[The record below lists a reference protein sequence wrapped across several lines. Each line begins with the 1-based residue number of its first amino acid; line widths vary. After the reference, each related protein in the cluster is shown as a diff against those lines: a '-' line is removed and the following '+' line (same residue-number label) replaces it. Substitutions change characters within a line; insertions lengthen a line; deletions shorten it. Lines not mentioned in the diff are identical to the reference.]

1 MNEGRT
7 MKRIARWLFRKTW
20 EQDLNDELRF
30 HLEKQIALKI
40 SAGIPPEEARRQAVL
55 EFGGLE
61 AAKENCR
68 EQRRGFWLE
77 TLGGDVRYGLRML
90 RKNPA
95 FAMIAILTLAAGIGV
110 TSAVFSFVDRNLFR
124 SLPYPHDE
132 RLVSFGL
139 LAPIERNE
147 FLLGRSYV
155 DWRKAPGPF
164 ESMTSMIP
172 GVVDCDLT
180 EQNPVRL
187 SCAQVE
193 QNFLSTLGVQPM
205 VGRNFSPDEDRT
217 GAPNVALIS
226 YGLWKSRFGGNPDVV
241 TKKIPLDGQPT
252 SIIGVLPANFEMP
265 NLLSPD
271 ILVPQALDEAAQ
283 RKSDSGA
290 VLRGFA
296 RLKPGIKVAQAAAA
310 IQPWFE
316 EALQQAPP
324 QFRKEV
330 HLSVRSLR
338 DRQVQDLRL
347 AFWVLLGAVLA
358 VLLVACTNV
367 ASLLLAR
374 ATSRERELAVRAAL
388 GASRSRLIRQAL
400 TESLVLG
407 ILGGA
412 AGCWVAYLLMHL
424 FVSIAPEGIPR
435 LQQATLDVRVIVF
448 TVGISLLCGI
458 IFGLAPA
465 LRMPRPESLS
475 GKEVRS
481 ASPSPLRQLLVA
493 SQIAISLVLLTGAG
507 LLLRSLWNLQGVPIG
522 IQAQNI
528 VTEQISL
535 GQSRYPNAPQQAE
548 FFDRLLTR
556 LRNFPGVTSLALS
569 DSIPPSGAMHS
580 TIYAG
585 IEVAGR
591 PRFAEGTGGMVAW
604 RAITPGYFSA
614 LGIPILQGRAFDED
628 DRVPSQNSI
637 ILSNFL
643 ARQLFPNED
652 PLGKPMRFGLTGPWR
667 TVVGVAAD
675 VKNAGLDAQPDP
687 EFYIPWKNEPAQYLG
702 SAYVILRT
710 PLNPQTV
717 EKWMHSE
724 TASLDPTLPAKIE
737 TMSQRVWKL
746 AARPRFNAVLL
757 SIFAAMGVLLA
768 AIGIY
773 GVVGFLVTRQT
784 REIGIRVAL
793 GATPGAILKM
803 VMANVARW
811 TLAGALLGLLGSWF
825 ASQFLRSLLFQV
837 PARDPW
843 SIGIAGAALLVV
855 AFLAAWIPAR
865 RALRV
870 DPMIA
875 LRYE

>member
-1 MNEGRT
+1 
-7 MKRIARWLFRKTW
+7 MKRIGRWLVPKTW
-20 EQDLNDELRF
+20 EQELNDELRF
-30 HLEKQIALKI
+30 HMERQIALRI

-55 EFGGLE
+55 EFGGVE
-61 AAKENCR
+61 AVKEDCR

-77 TLGGDVRYGLRML
+77 TLWGDVRYGLRLL

-95 FAMIAILTLAAGIGV
+95 FAIVAILTLAAGIGV

-124 SLPYPHDE
+124 SLPYPHDD

-172 GVVDCDLT
+172 GAVDCDLT
-180 EQNPVRL
+180 EGNPVRL

-193 QNFLSTLGVQPM
+193 QNFLPTLGVHPI
-205 VGRNFSPDEDRT
+205 VGRNFLPDEDRP
-217 GAPNVALIS
+217 GEPNVALIS

-241 TKKIPLDGQPT
+241 TKTIALDGQPT

-265 NLLSPD
+265 NLLSVD
-271 ILVPQALDEAAQ
+271 VLVPQGLDEAAQ

-296 RLKPGIKVAQAAAA
+296 RLKPGINAGQAAAA
-310 IQPWFE
+310 MQPWFE
-316 EALQQAPP
+316 QALQQAPP
-324 QFRKEV
+324 QFRNEV

-388 GASRSRLIRQAL
+388 GASGSRLIRQAL

-435 LQQATLDVRVIVF
+435 LQQATLDLRVIVF

-465 LRMPRPESLS
+465 LRMPTPEFLS
-475 GKEVRS
+475 GKEVRT
-481 ASPSPLRQLLVA
+481 ASRSPLRQLLVA
-493 SQIAISLVLLTGAG
+493 SQIAISLILLTGAG
-507 LLLRSLWNLQGVPIG
+507 VLLRSLWNLQRVPIG

-528 VTEQISL
+528 VTEVISL
-535 GQSRYPNAPQQAE
+535 SQSRYPNAPQQAE
-548 FFDRLLTR
+548 LFDRLLTS
-556 LRNFPGVTSLALS
+556 LRNLPGVTSLALS

-637 ILSNFL
+637 ILSELL
-643 ARQLFPNED
+643 ARELFPSED
-652 PLGKPMRFGLTGPWR
+652 PLGKPMRFGLSGPWR

-675 VKNAGLDAQPDP
+675 VKNAGLDAQSDP
-687 EFYIPWKNEPAQYLG
+687 EFYIPWKNEPAQFLG

-724 TASLDPTLPAKIE
+724 TASLDPTLPVKIE

-784 REIGIRVAL
+784 KEIGVRMAL
-793 GATPGAILKM
+793 GATPGAIWKM

-825 ASQFLRSLLFQV
+825 ASQLLRSLLFQV

-843 SIGIAGAALLVV
+843 SIGVAGAVLLVV

-865 RALRV
+865 RAMRV
-870 DPMIA
+870 DPMVA

>member
-1 MNEGRT
+1 
-7 MKRIARWLFRKTW
+7 MKRIAQRFLSKAW

-30 HLEKQIALKI
+30 HMEKQITLKI

-55 EFGGLE
+55 EFGGVE
-61 AAKENCR
+61 AVKEDCR

-77 TLGGDVRYGLRML
+77 TLWGDVRYGLRML
-90 RKNPA
+90 RKSPA
-95 FAMIAILTLAAGIGV
+95 FAVIAILTLAAGIGV

-124 SLPYPHDE
+124 SLPYPHDD

-155 DWRKAPGPF
+155 DWRQAPGPF

-172 GVVDCDLT
+172 GVVDCDLS

-193 QNFLSTLGVQPM
+193 QNFLPTLGVQPI
-205 VGRNFSPDEDRT
+205 VGRNFLPAEDRPD
-217 GAPNVALIS
+217 APSVALIS

-241 TKKIPLDGQPT
+241 TKIIPLDGQPT
-252 SIIGVLPANFEMP
+252 AIVGVLPANFEMP

-296 RLKPGIKVAQAAAA
+296 RLKPGISMAQAAAA

-316 EALQQAPP
+316 EALHQAPP
-324 QFRKEV
+324 QFRNEV

-338 DRQVQDLRL
+338 DRQVHDLRL
-347 AFWVLLGAVLA
+347 GFWVLLGAVLG
-358 VLLVACTNV
+358 VLLIACTNI

-400 TESLVLG
+400 TESVVLG

-424 FVSIAPEGIPR
+424 FISVAPEGIPR
-435 LQQATLDVRVIVF
+435 LQQATLDVRVILF
-448 TVGISLLCGI
+448 TVAISLLCGI
-458 IFGLAPA
+458 TFGLAPA
-465 LRMPRPESLS
+465 LRIPTPESLS
-475 GKEVRS
+475 GKEVRT
-481 ASPSPLRQLLVA
+481 ASRSPLRQLLVA
-493 SQIAISLVLLTGAG
+493 SQVAISLILLTGAG

-522 IQAQNI
+522 IQTQNI
-528 VTEQISL
+528 VTGQISL

-548 FFDRLLTR
+548 FFDDLQAR
-556 LRNFPGVTSLALS
+556 LRSLPGVTSVALS

-580 TIYAG
+580 TVYAS

-591 PRFAEGTGGMVAW
+591 PRFAVGTGGMVAW
-604 RAITPGYFSA
+604 RAITSAYFSA
-614 LGIPILQGRAFDED
+614 LGVPILQGRAFDEE

-637 ILSNFL
+637 ILSDSL
-643 ARQLFPNED
+643 ARKLFPNENSM
-652 PLGKPMRFGLTGPWR
+652 GKPMRFGLTGPWR

-675 VKNAGLDAQPDP
+675 VKNAGLDAQSDP
-687 EFYIPWKNEPAQYLG
+687 EFYIPWKNEPTQYLG

-710 PLNPQTV
+710 PLNSQTV
-717 EKWMHSE
+717 EKWVHSE
-724 TASLDPTLPAKIE
+724 TASLDPTLPIKIE
-737 TMSQRVWKL
+737 NMSQRVWKL

-768 AIGIY
+768 SIGIY

-784 REIGIRVAL
+784 REIGVRMAL
-793 GATPGAILKM
+793 GATPGAIFKM

-843 SIGIAGAALLVV
+843 SIGAASAVLLMV

-865 RALRV
+865 RAMRV

-875 LRYE
+875 LRCE

>member
-1 MNEGRT
+1 
-7 MKRIARWLFRKTW
+7 MKRIGAWRFRKTW
-20 EQDLNDELRF
+20 EKELNDELRF
-30 HLEKQIALKI
+30 HLEKLMALKI
-40 SAGIPPEEARRQAVL
+40 SAGIPPDEARRQAAQ
-55 EFGGLE
+55 EFGGME
-61 AAKENCR
+61 AVKEDCR

-77 TLGGDVRYGLRML
+77 ILWGDVRYGLRLL

-95 FAMIAILTLAAGIGV
+95 FAIIAIVTLAVGIGM

-124 SLPYPHDE
+124 SLPYPNDD

-139 LAPIERNE
+139 LAPIEKNE

-164 ESMTSMIP
+164 EAMTSMIP
-172 GVVDCDLT
+172 GVVDCDIT

-193 QNFLSTLGVQPM
+193 QNFLSTLGVQPI
-205 VGRNFSPDEDRT
+205 VGRNFLPDEDRP
-217 GAPNVALIS
+217 GASSVALIS
-226 YGLWKSRFGGNPDVV
+226 YGLWKNRFGGNPDIVSK
-241 TKKIPLDGQPT
+241 TIPLDGQPT
-252 SIIGVLPANFEMP
+252 AIAGVLPANFEMP

-296 RLKPGIKVAQAAAA
+296 RLKPGINVAQAAAA

-324 QFRKEV
+324 QFRNEV
-330 HLSVRSLR
+330 HLSVRTLR

-358 VLLVACTNV
+358 VLLVACANV

-388 GASRSRLIRQAL
+388 GASRIRLIRQAL
-400 TESLVLG
+400 TESLMLG

-412 AGCWVAYLLMHL
+412 GGCWIAYMLMHL
-424 FVSIAPEGIPR
+424 FVSIAPAGIPR
-435 LQQATLDVRVIVF
+435 LQQATLDLRVILF
-448 TVGISLLCGI
+448 TAGISLLCGI
-458 IFGLAPA
+458 VFGLAPA
-465 LRMPRPESLS
+465 MRMPSPEFLA
-475 GKEVRS
+475 GKETRL
-481 ASPSPLRQLLVA
+481 ASRNPLRQVLVA

-507 LLLRSLWNLQGVPIG
+507 LLLRSLWNLQSVPIG

-535 GQSRYPNAPQQAE
+535 GQSRYPNASQQME
-548 FFDRLLTR
+548 FFDHFLARLQT
-556 LRNFPGVTSLALS
+556 FPGVTSLALS
-569 DSIPPSGAMHS
+569 DSIPPSGAMHA
-580 TIYAG
+580 TVYAG
-585 IEVAGR
+585 IEIEGR

-604 RAITPGYFSA
+604 RAVTPGYFSA
-614 LGIPILQGRAFDED
+614 LGIPILGGRAFDEA
-628 DRVPSQNSI
+628 DRIPSQHSI
-637 ILSNFL
+637 ILSDFL
-643 ARQLFPNED
+643 ARKLFPNEN

-667 TVVGVAAD
+667 TVVGVVAD
-675 VKNAGLDAQPDP
+675 VKNAGLDAQSDP
-687 EFYIPWKNEPAQYLG
+687 EFYIPWKNEPPQYLG
-702 SAYVILRT
+702 SAFLIART

-724 TASLDPTLPAKIE
+724 TASLDPTLPVKIE
-737 TMSQRVWKL
+737 TMNQRVWKL

-773 GVVGFLVTRQT
+773 GVVGFLVTRET
-784 REIGIRVAL
+784 REIGVRMAL
-793 GATPGAILKM
+793 GATPGAICKM

-811 TLAGALLGLLGSWF
+811 TLAGTLLGLLGSWF
-825 ASQFLRSLLFQV
+825 VSQFLRSLLFQV
-837 PARDPW
+837 PPRDPW
-843 SIGIAGAALLVV
+843 SIGAAGAVLLVV

-865 RALRV
+865 RAMRV
-870 DPMIA
+870 DPIVA

>member
-1 MNEGRT
+1 
-7 MKRIARWLFRKTW
+7 MKRIRQWLCRKTW

-30 HLEKQIALKI
+30 HLEKQITLKI
-40 SAGIPPEEARRQAVL
+40 SAGIPSEEARRQAVL
-55 EFGGLE
+55 EFGVLE
-61 AAKENCR
+61 AVKQDCR
-68 EQRRGFWLE
+68 EQRQGFWLE
-77 TLGGDVRYGLRML
+77 TLGGDVRYGFRML

-95 FAMIAILTLAAGIGV
+95 FAIIAMLTLAAGIGV

-124 SLPYPHDE
+124 SLPYPHDD

-164 ESMTSMIP
+164 ESITSMIP
-172 GVVDCDLT
+172 GVADCDLS

-193 QNFLSTLGVQPM
+193 QNFLPTLGVQPI
-205 VGRNFSPDEDRT
+205 VGRNFSPDEDRP
-217 GAPNVALIS
+217 GAPNVVLIS

-241 TKKIPLDGQPT
+241 TKTIPLDGQPT
-252 SIIGVLPANFEMP
+252 PIVGVLPANFEMP
-265 NLLSPD
+265 NLLAPD

-296 RLKPGIKVAQAAAA
+296 RLKPGINLAQAAAA

-324 QFRKEV
+324 QFRNEV

-347 AFWVLLGAVLA
+347 AFWVLSGAVLA
-358 VLLVACTNV
+358 VLLIACTNV

-374 ATSRERELAVRAAL
+374 ATSRQRELAVRAAL

-412 AGCWVAYLLMHL
+412 AGCGMAYLLMHL

-435 LQQATLDVRVIVF
+435 LHQATLDVRVIVF
-448 TVGISLLCGI
+448 TVGISLLCAI

-465 LRMPRPESLS
+465 LRIPAPESLS
-475 GKEVRS
+475 GKEVRATS
-481 ASPSPLRQLLVA
+481 HSPLRQFLVA
-493 SQIAISLVLLTGAG
+493 SQIAISLILLTDAG
-507 LLLRSLWNLQGVPIG
+507 LLLRSLWKLQGVPIG
-522 IQAQNI
+522 IQTQNI

-535 GQSRYPNAPQQAE
+535 GPSLYPNAPQQTE
-548 FFDRLLTR
+548 FFDRLLAR
-556 LRNFPGVTSLALS
+556 LRNFPGVTSVALS

-614 LGIPILQGRAFDED
+614 LGIPILRGRVFEEN
-628 DRVPSQNSI
+628 DRASSQNSI
-637 ILSNFL
+637 ILSHSL
-643 ARQLFPNED
+643 ARELFPSEE
-652 PLGKPMRFGLTGPWR
+652 PLGKSMRFGLTGPWR
-667 TVVGVAAD
+667 SVVGVVED
-675 VKNAGLDAQPDP
+675 VKNAGLDAQGDP

-710 PLNPQTV
+710 PLNPQSV

-724 TASLDPTLPAKIE
+724 TASLDPTLPVKIE
-737 TMSQRVWKL
+737 TMKQRVWKL
-746 AARPRFNAVLL
+746 ATRPRFNAVLL
-757 SIFAAMGVLLA
+757 SIFAAMGILLA

-784 REIGIRVAL
+784 KEIGVRMAL
-793 GATPGAILKM
+793 GATPGAIWKM

-825 ASQFLRSLLFQV
+825 ASQLLRSLLFQV

-843 SIGIAGAALLVV
+843 SIGVAGAVLLVV

-865 RALRV
+865 RAMRV
-870 DPMIA
+870 DPMVA